1 MSFRAEP
8 GAALL
13 KPFAFVAAPALSAAV
28 AAACDVSP
36 AGVALTALQVF
47 GGMGLGALLFT
58 RRAPPTEPVAAES
71 KAPAETRLA
80 PAGAAPEVIEY
91 LETYERMLL
100 RATGDNLAVIDETER
115 AANIIVSR
123 LGDIDVAL
131 ADLLGALSNDAAR
144 QGDGVGALA
153 QQAHERI
160 VVNVEMISGVVAK
173 HDEEIREGF
182 DSLGQI
188 ESISQ
193 QLQTNISGVRDIARQ
208 TNLLALNA
216 SIEAAR
222 AGHVGAGF
230 AVVAAEVKRLA
241 QGSDRLA
248 AQVGDNVEVLRTAIR
263 KSMDS
268 LLGRRA
274 EADRVDLVEIGDD
287 VRKVTEDMGGIL
299 SAQQRTLARVATE
312 NARISTSLVELIG
325 AVQFQDIAKQRLTHL
340 DKIFGEARDSL
351 SMLARELKSSH
362 HPKLPPAGL
371 LMKAVDEVGPAGR
384 SASEHS
390 EPAIELF

>member
-1 MSFRAEP
+1 M
-8 GAALL
+8 
-13 KPFAFVAAPALSAAV
+13 
-28 AAACDVSP
+28 
-36 AGVALTALQVF
+36 
-47 GGMGLGALLFT
+47 
-58 RRAPPTEPVAAES
+58 
-71 KAPAETRLA
+71 
-80 PAGAAPEVIEY
+80 IEY

-100 RATGDNLAVIDETER
+100 RATSDNLAVIDETER
-115 AANIIVSR
+115 AANIIISR

-131 ADLLGALSNDAAR
+131 ANLLGALADDAAR

-153 QQAHERI
+153 QQARERI
-160 VVNVEMISGVVAK
+160 VANVEMISGVVAK
-173 HDEEIREGF
+173 RDEEIRQGF

-188 ESISQ
+188 ESISR
-193 QLQTNISGVRDIARQ
+193 QLQTNISGVRDVARQ

-248 AQVGDNVEVLRTAIR
+248 AQVGENVEVLRTAIR
-263 KSMDS
+263 QSMDG
-268 LLGRRA
+268 LVGQRA
-274 EADRVDLVEIGDD
+274 EADRVDLMEIGDE

-299 SAQQRTLARVATE
+299 SAQQRALARVATE
-312 NARISTSLVELIG
+312 NERISTSLVELIG

-351 SMLARELKSSH
+351 SMLARELKSPH
-362 HPKLPPAGL
+362 HPKLPPAGQ

-384 SASEHS
+384 SASERD